1 MDPAAL
7 AQLAQQATNI
17 LIPALSALCIAG
29 KPAVDKSKEVLVDMI
44 CEKELLLYKR

>member
-17 LIPALSALCIAG
+17 LIPALSALSIAG
-29 KPAVDKSKEVLVDMI
+29 KPAVENQK
-44 CEKELLLYKR
+44 LLYG